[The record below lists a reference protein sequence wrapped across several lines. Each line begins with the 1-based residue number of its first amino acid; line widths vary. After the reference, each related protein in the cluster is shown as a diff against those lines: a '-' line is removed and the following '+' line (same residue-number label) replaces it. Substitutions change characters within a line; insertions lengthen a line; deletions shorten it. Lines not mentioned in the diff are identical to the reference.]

1 MTPFFVALNMN
12 QFELASILV
21 PSRIV
26 DMNTCEYCLLID
38 KMNTGTNPLTLD
50 TAQNKAK
57 IKELQDWLDGGL
69 QRASQDF
76 PILQLFV
83 LLPEFALDLIKT
95 AEA

>member
-12 QFELASILV
+12 QFELARILV
-21 PSRIV
+21 PSLIV
-26 DMNTCEYCLLID
+26 DINSCEYYLLID
-38 KMNTGTNPLTLD
+38 KMNTGINPLTLD

-57 IKELQDWLDGGL
+57 IKELQDWLDGGIG
-69 QRASQDF
+69 RSSQDF

-83 LLPEFALDLIKT
+83 LLPELISDLIKT

>member
-12 QFELASILV
+12 QFELARILV
-21 PSRIV
+21 PSLIV
-26 DMNTCEYCLLID
+26 DINSCEYYLLID
-38 KMNTGTNPLTLD
+38 KMNTGINPLTLD

-57 IKELQDWLDGGL
+57 IKELQDWLDCGIG
-69 QRASQDF
+69 RSSQDF

-83 LLPEFALDLIKT
+83 LLPELISDLIKT

>member
-12 QFELASILV
+12 QFELARILV
-21 PSRIV
+21 PSLIV
-26 DMNTCEYCLLID
+26 DINSCEYYLLID
-38 KMNTGTNPLTLD
+38 KMNTGINPLTLD

-57 IKELQDWLDGGL
+57 IKELQDWLDVGIG
-69 QRASQDF
+69 RSSQDF

-83 LLPEFALDLIKT
+83 LLPELISDLIKT

>member
-12 QFELASILV
+12 QFELARILV
-21 PSRIV
+21 PSFI
-26 DMNTCEYCLLID
+26 DNINSCEYYLLID
-38 KMNTGTNPLTLD
+38 KMNTGINPLTLD

-57 IKELQDWLDGGL
+57 IKELQDWLDGRIG
-69 QRASQDF
+69 RSSQDF

-83 LLPEFALDLIKT
+83 LLPELISDLIKT